1 MATPRKSVYI
11 PRFGSQSSQS
21 QTDNKV
27 TPSGRICRLSK
38 SMKRVTCVS
47 SSLTV
52 SNVKSPEIT
61 PCCSKIAKT
70 NYLLRFY
77 WSSKAN
83 RKPVEKSTD
92 TPMTSTG
99 EKSQRVKDPDHSKEE
114 SSSDYFE
121 FPHENAQATD
131 EKSRIKQEV
140 LKTIGRMIEEN
151 RVIRQRL
158 LALSKMSQS
167 K

>member
-1 MATPRKSVYI
+1 MATQGKSVYI

-27 TPSGRICRLSK
+27 TLSGRICRLSK

-77 WSSKAN
+77 WSAKAN
-83 RKPVEKSTD
+83 RKTVQKSTD
-92 TPMTSTG
+92 TPMTSNG
-99 EKSQRVKDPDHSKEE
+99 EKSQSVKDQG

-121 FPHENAQATD
+121 FPPEDAQATD
-131 EKSRIKQEV
+131 EKSRIKQDV
-140 LKTIGRMIEEN
+140 LRTIRRMIEEN

-158 LALSKMSQS
+158 LALSQMSQT